1 MKRLKRFDE
10 INEKISWH
18 SLLTLLFGTTSL
30 FLAGIDTAKE
40 YQELKNIYAVVNSEK
55 SIPNREEDRIIEQI
69 RANILR
75 NIKKSNLFNK
85 FDKEFIIDS
94 IATVKFKIVDTIP
107 GENTSSVLG
116 AYIHLKADKN
126 KLGMFLDAPAEDNII
141 IITRDAIRSS
151 GISRTITHEIY
162 HYFDKLLADDN
173 SEYSSKQKISRF
185 IDTKILDEEYAFN
198 KASFIIGVRKKQ
210 MSTNLTSLIKRIVK
224 SLVTDRRYYQSN
236 SELFAR
242 FKAFKHDLLESGLIE
257 DINQKISK
265 EFFEQFKGD
274 NEVLRSVV
282 LDNIQFLMF
291 VDLDKLEELDS
302 LF

>member
-30 FLAGIDTAKE
+30 FLAGIYTAKE

-55 SIPNREEDRIIEQI
+55 SSPNREEDRIIEQI

-116 AYIHLKADKN
+116 AYIHLKAGKN

-198 KASFIIGVRKKQ
+198 KASFVIGVKVHSDLASVIKQ
-210 MSTNLTSLIKRIVK
+210 LVK

>member
-1 MKRLKRFDE
+1 MKMKRLKRFDE

-30 FLAGIDTAKE
+30 FLAGIYTAKE

-55 SIPNREEDRIIEQI
+55 SSPNREEDRIIEQI

-116 AYIHLKADKN
+116 AYIHLKAGKN

-198 KASFIIGVRKKQ
+198 KASFVIGVKVHSDLASVIKQ
-210 MSTNLTSLIKRIVK
+210 LVK